1 MILTQVLH
9 RQVRVARVYG
19 IPVRID
25 YRWFMVFALSTWL
38 IASNFEQGTPLVRYV
53 NVAPSTAWVVGL
65 ATTLL
70 LFLSIFGHE
79 LSHALVGRVE
89 GIETEE
95 IVLHPF
101 GGMARL
107 SREPDNARAE
117 FRIAVAG
124 PASSFL
130 FSVAAFGMMV
140 LVAGFG
146 QKLAGA
152 VFFII
157 GFWNLMLALFN
168 LLPGYPLDG
177 GRVLRAYLW
186 HRTGKID
193 DATRIASLGGQLI
206 AWTLIVF
213 ALLLYFRTGDLFM
226 TLWSVVVALFLHS
239 AAASVGKKGDKNL
252 QTVGEAMSAPI
263 AVEPEMLISHF
274 VDLFLPQHPQET
286 FPVARG
292 SRLHGILMLADV
304 KKLPNETWHRT
315 RVSGVMRAVAPE
327 LFVDPATPLT
337 RADALM
343 NQNGAGALAV
353 INSAGELVGFLQRAR
368 LKRRKEIK

>member
-1 MILTQVLH
+1 MSLSQILH
-9 RQVRVARVYG
+9 RQLRVARVYG

-53 NVAPSTAWVVGL
+53 NVTPSTAWVVGL
-65 ATTLL
+65 VTTLG

-79 LSHALVGRVE
+79 LSHALVGRIE

-130 FSVAAFGMMV
+130 FSVAAFGAMM
-140 LVAGFG
+140 LAAAFE
-146 QKLAGA
+146 QRLAGA
-152 VFFII
+152 MLFII
-157 GFWNLMLALFN
+157 GFWNLMLAVFN

-177 GRVLRAYLW
+177 GRVLRAFLW
-186 HRTGKID
+186 HRNGKLEE
-193 DATRIASLGGQLI
+193 ATRIASLGGQLI
-206 AWTLIVF
+206 AWTLCVF
-213 ALLLYFRTGDLFM
+213 ALLLYFKTGDVFM
-226 TLWSVVVALFLHS
+226 ALWSVVVALFLHS
-239 AAASVGKKGDKNL
+239 AARSVSKGRKYL
-252 QTVGEAMSAPI
+252 ETVGEAMSAPI
-263 AVEPEMLISHF
+263 AIEPDVLVSHF
-274 VDLFLPQHPQET
+274 LDLFLPQHPQEA

-292 SRLHGILMLADV
+292 HRLHGILTLADV
-304 KKLPNETWHRT
+304 RKLPDASRHRT
-315 RVSGVMRAVAPE
+315 RVADVMRPVAPE
-327 LFVDPATPLT
+327 LFVDAATPLT

-343 NQNGAGALAV
+343 KQNGAGALAV
-353 INSAGELVGFLQRAR
+353 LDSAGELVGFLHRGR
-368 LKRRKEIK
+368 LKRRKETK

>member
-1 MILTQVLH
+1 MSLSQILH
-9 RQVRVARVYG
+9 RQLRVARVYG

-53 NVAPSTAWVVGL
+53 NVSASTAWVVGL
-65 ATTLL
+65 ITTLG

-79 LSHALVGRVE
+79 LSHALVGRIE

-124 PASSFL
+124 PASSFI
-130 FSVAAFGMMV
+130 FSVAAFGAMM
-140 LVAGFG
+140 LAAAFE
-146 QKLAGA
+146 QRLAGA
-152 VFFII
+152 VLFII
-157 GFWNLMLALFN
+157 GFWNLMLAVFN

-177 GRVLRAYLW
+177 GRVLRAFLW
-186 HRTGKID
+186 HRNGKLEE
-193 DATRIASLGGQLI
+193 ATRIASLGGQLI
-206 AWTLIVF
+206 AWTLCVF
-213 ALLLYFRTGDLFM
+213 ALLLYFKTGDLFM
-226 TLWSVVVALFLHS
+226 ALWSVVVALFLHS
-239 AAASVGKKGDKNL
+239 AARSVGRGQKYL
-252 QTVGEAMSAPI
+252 ETVGEAMSAPI
-263 AVEPEMLISHF
+263 AIEPDVLVSHF
-274 VDLFLPQHPQET
+274 LDLFLPQHPQEA

-292 SRLHGILMLADV
+292 QRLHGILTLADV
-304 KKLPNETWHRT
+304 RKLPEASRHRT
-315 RVSGVMRAVAPE
+315 RVADVMRPVAPE

-343 NQNGAGALAV
+343 KQNGAGALAV
-353 INSAGELVGFLQRAR
+353 LDTAGELVGFLHRGR
-368 LKRRKEIK
+368 LKRRKETR